1 MAGHSV
7 TSLQCTH
14 DLENGQKNGQRKEVF
29 LSTLKDDTGREEE
42 EEKKNERARKN
53 DVSVDDVNDDEKKMC
68 RRKKKKWNAGMHV
81 KKSLKKGGETRIFLK
96 DFSF

>member
-42 EEKKNERARKN
+42 EEKKTKGQEKTMSAWTTSMTMKRKCA
-53 DVSVDDVNDDEKKMC
+53 DEKK
-68 RRKKKKWNAGMHV
+68 KN
-81 KKSLKKGGETRIFLK
+81 ETLGCT
-96 DFSF
+96 

>member
-14 DLENGQKNGQRKEVF
+14 DLEDGQKNGQRKEVF

-42 EEKKNERARKN
+42 EKNERARKN

-68 RRKKKKWNAGMHV
+68 RRKKKWNAGMHV
-81 KKSLKKGGETRIFLK
+81 KKSKKKRGGERIFLQ